1 MSIFINRLKHSFFS
15 KTLEV
20 FLLIYLNFEK
30 IQSNIV
36 RKKQFLK
43 VKNNLL
49 ELEKDFI
56 DLKDI
61 ELKDKE
67 IKIKKEIEKLF
78 FKPTFVSMEDMDW
91 FEDEEMKKISPNKNT
106 WYDWLINNIPKP
118 IRKSV
123 SVLKNKFISLFKTN
137 TPKQTVYGK
146 GLKISKPRKQNI
158 KKPFI
163 SEKNEEKIKDRIIRD
178 VWKLF
183 EREEEK
189 EERKK
194 QE

>member
-36 RKKQFLK
+36 QKKQFLK

-67 IKIKKEIEKLF
+67 IKIKKEIEKPF